1 MINRQ
6 LHSLLKIKSKF
17 VDKNAIISIFNVTIL
32 SLLIKSFLLILFL
45 FSVSCNQFKVSKE
58 EVIARVGSVYL
69 YRTDLERE
77 LDLFINK
84 DDSILKT
91 RNFIDQWA
99 RNQII
104 LQQAKINLNLEE
116 IESLDALIDQYKID
130 LYSNTYKQT
139 VLNKSIDTI
148 ISVQELD
155 SFLIQNQSIFK
166 LNSPLYQVRYIQ
178 LPHDNVDVNE
188 IKRSFQRFN
197 TEDVYFLDSLSFQ
210 FTNHILVDSVWIN
223 KSNLLSEISFLNQ
236 ENLNK
241 YIKKSQFFEIEDSL
255 GVYLF
260 FVKNHLMKGDIPP
273 NEVLSPTIKNIIMNQ
288 RKLKFNKQFE
298 KDILHDAI
306 KSKTYEI
313 Y

>member
-17 VDKNAIISIFNVTIL
+17 VDKNAIFSIFNVPIL

-69 YRTDLERE
+69 YRTDLEKE

-84 DDSILKT
+84 DDSILNT

-260 FVKNHLMKGDIPP
+260 FVKNHLIKGDIPP
-273 NEVLSPTIKNIIMNQ
+273 NEVLSPTIKNIILNQ

>member
-17 VDKNAIISIFNVTIL
+17 VDKNAIFSIFNVRIL

-273 NEVLSPTIKNIIMNQ
+273 NEVLSPTIKNIILNQ

>member
-17 VDKNAIISIFNVTIL
+17 VDKNAIFSIFNGQIL
-32 SLLIKSFLLILFL
+32 SLLIKSFLLSLFL

-273 NEVLSPTIKNIIMNQ
+273 NEVLSPTIKNIILNQ

>member
-17 VDKNAIISIFNVTIL
+17 VDKNAIFSIFNVPIL

-273 NEVLSPTIKNIIMNQ
+273 NEVLSPTIKNIILNQ
-288 RKLKFNKQFE
+288 RKLKFNKEFE

>member
-17 VDKNAIISIFNVTIL
+17 VDKNAIFSIFNVPIL

-69 YRTDLERE
+69 YRTDLEKE

-84 DDSILKT
+84 DDSILNT

-260 FVKNHLMKGDIPP
+260 FVKNHLIKGDIPP
-273 NEVLSPTIKNIIMNQ
+273 NEVLSPTIRNIILNQ

>member
-17 VDKNAIISIFNVTIL
+17 VDKNAIFSIFNVPIL

-69 YRTDLERE
+69 YRTDLEKE

-84 DDSILKT
+84 DDSILNT

-241 YIKKSQFFEIEDSL
+241 YLKKSQFFEIEDSL

-273 NEVLSPTIKNIIMNQ
+273 NEVLSPTIKNIILNQ

>member
-17 VDKNAIISIFNVTIL
+17 VDKNAIFSIFNVPIL

-69 YRTDLERE
+69 YRTDLEKE

-139 VLNKSIDTI
+139 FLNKSIDTI

-273 NEVLSPTIKNIIMNQ
+273 NEVLSPTIKNIILNQ

>member
-17 VDKNAIISIFNVTIL
+17 VDKNAIFSIFNVPIL

-69 YRTDLERE
+69 YRTDLEKE

-84 DDSILKT
+84 DDSILNT

-188 IKRSFQRFN
+188 IKRSFQRFH

-223 KSNLLSEISFLNQ
+223 KSNLLSEKSFLNQ

-273 NEVLSPTIKNIIMNQ
+273 NEVLSPTIKNIILNQ

>member
-17 VDKNAIISIFNVTIL
+17 VDKNAIFSIFNVPIL

-69 YRTDLERE
+69 YRTDLEKE

-236 ENLNK
+236 ENLNE

-273 NEVLSPTIKNIIMNQ
+273 NEVLSPTIKNIILNQ

>member
-17 VDKNAIISIFNVTIL
+17 VDKNAIFSIFNVPIL

-69 YRTDLERE
+69 YRTDLEKE

-260 FVKNHLMKGDIPP
+260 FVKNHLMKGDISP
-273 NEVLSPTIKNIIMNQ
+273 NEVLSPTIKNIILNQ

>member
-17 VDKNAIISIFNVTIL
+17 VDKNAIFSIFNVPIL

-69 YRTDLERE
+69 YRTDLEKE

-273 NEVLSPTIKNIIMNQ
+273 NEVLSPTIKNIILNQ

-298 KDILHDAI
+298 KNILHDAI

>member
-17 VDKNAIISIFNVTIL
+17 VDKNAIFSIFNVSVL

-69 YRTDLERE
+69 YRTDLEKE

-84 DDSILKT
+84 DDSILNT

-273 NEVLSPTIKNIIMNQ
+273 NEVLSPTIKNIILNQ

>member
-17 VDKNAIISIFNVTIL
+17 VDKNAIFLIFNVPIL

-69 YRTDLERE
+69 YRTDLEKE

-84 DDSILKT
+84 DDSILNT

-273 NEVLSPTIKNIIMNQ
+273 NEVLSPTIKNIILNQ

>member
-17 VDKNAIISIFNVTIL
+17 VDKNAIFSIFNVPIL

-69 YRTDLERE
+69 YRTDLEKE

-84 DDSILKT
+84 DDSILNT

-273 NEVLSPTIKNIIMNQ
+273 NEVLSPTIKNIN
-288 RKLKFNKQFE
+288 E
-298 KDILHDAI
+298 
-306 KSKTYEI
+306 S
-313 Y
+313 

>member
-17 VDKNAIISIFNVTIL
+17 VDKNAIFSIFNVPIL
-32 SLLIKSFLLILFL
+32 SLLIKSYLLILFL

-69 YRTDLERE
+69 YRTDLEKE

-84 DDSILKT
+84 DDSILNT

-273 NEVLSPTIKNIIMNQ
+273 NEVLSPTIKNIILNQ

>member
-17 VDKNAIISIFNVTIL
+17 VDKNAIFSIFNVPIL

-69 YRTDLERE
+69 YRTDLEKE

-84 DDSILKT
+84 DDSILNT

-273 NEVLSPTIKNIIMNQ
+273 NEVLSPTIKNIILNQ

-298 KDILHDAI
+298 KNILHDAI

>member
-17 VDKNAIISIFNVTIL
+17 VDKNAIFSIFNVPIL

-69 YRTDLERE
+69 YRTDLEKE

-84 DDSILKT
+84 DDSILNT

-104 LQQAKINLNLEE
+104 LEQAKINLNLEE

-273 NEVLSPTIKNIIMNQ
+273 NEVLSPTIKNIILNQ

>member
-17 VDKNAIISIFNVTIL
+17 VDKNAIFSIFNVTIL

-69 YRTDLERE
+69 YRTDLEKE

-273 NEVLSPTIKNIIMNQ
+273 NEVLSPTIKNIILNQ

>member
-17 VDKNAIISIFNVTIL
+17 VDKNAIFSIFNVPIL

-69 YRTDLERE
+69 YRTDLEKE

-84 DDSILKT
+84 DDSILNT

-116 IESLDALIDQYKID
+116 IESLDALIDQYKVD

-273 NEVLSPTIKNIIMNQ
+273 NEVLSPTIKNIILNQ

>member
-17 VDKNAIISIFNVTIL
+17 VDKNAIFSIFNGQIL
-32 SLLIKSFLLILFL
+32 SLLIKSFLLSLFL

-69 YRTDLERE
+69 YRTDLEKE

-148 ISVQELD
+148 ISLQELD

-241 YIKKSQFFEIEDSL
+241 YIKKAQFFEIEDSL

-273 NEVLSPTIKNIIMNQ
+273 NEVLSLTIKNIILNQ

>member
-17 VDKNAIISIFNVTIL
+17 VDKNAIFSIFNVPIL

-45 FSVSCNQFKVSKE
+45 FSVSCNQFKVSRE

-84 DDSILKT
+84 DDSILNT

-148 ISVQELD
+148 IPVQELD

-273 NEVLSPTIKNIIMNQ
+273 NEVLSPTIKNMILNQ

>member
-17 VDKNAIISIFNVTIL
+17 VDKNAIFSIFNVPIL

-69 YRTDLERE
+69 YRTDLEKE

-241 YIKKSQFFEIEDSL
+241 YLKKSQFFEIEDSL

-273 NEVLSPTIKNIIMNQ
+273 NEVLSPTIKNIILNQ

>member
-17 VDKNAIISIFNVTIL
+17 VDKNAIFSIFNVTIL

-273 NEVLSPTIKNIIMNQ
+273 NEVLSPTIKNIILNQ

>member
-17 VDKNAIISIFNVTIL
+17 VDKNAIFSIFNVSIL

-273 NEVLSPTIKNIIMNQ
+273 NEVLSPTIKNIILNQ

>member
-17 VDKNAIISIFNVTIL
+17 VDKNAIFSIFNVAIL

-69 YRTDLERE
+69 YRTDLEKE

-148 ISVQELD
+148 ISVQEID

-273 NEVLSPTIKNIIMNQ
+273 NEVLSPTIKNIILNQ

>member
-17 VDKNAIISIFNVTIL
+17 VDKNAIFSIFNVPIL

-69 YRTDLERE
+69 YRTDLEKE

-273 NEVLSPTIKNIIMNQ
+273 NEVLLPTIKNIILNQ

>member
-17 VDKNAIISIFNVTIL
+17 VDKNAIFSIFNVPIL

-91 RNFIDQWA
+91 RNLIDQWA

-273 NEVLSPTIKNIIMNQ
+273 NEVLSPTIKNIILNQ

>member
-17 VDKNAIISIFNVTIL
+17 VDKNAIFSIFNVPIL

-69 YRTDLERE
+69 YRTDLEKE

-84 DDSILKT
+84 DDSILNT

-273 NEVLSPTIKNIIMNQ
+273 NEVLSPTIKNIILNQ

-298 KDILHDAI
+298 KDILYDAI

>member
-1 MINRQ
+1 
-6 LHSLLKIKSKF
+6 
-17 VDKNAIISIFNVTIL
+17 
-32 SLLIKSFLLILFL
+32 
-45 FSVSCNQFKVSKE
+45 
-58 EVIARVGSVYL
+58 
-69 YRTDLERE
+69 
-77 LDLFINK
+77 
-84 DDSILKT
+84 
-91 RNFIDQWA
+91 FIDQWA

-273 NEVLSPTIKNIIMNQ
+273 NDVLSPTIKNIILNQ

>member
-17 VDKNAIISIFNVTIL
+17 VDKNAIFSIFNVAIL

-69 YRTDLERE
+69 YRTDLEKE

-273 NEVLSPTIKNIIMNQ
+273 NEVLSPTIKNIILNQ

>member
-17 VDKNAIISIFNVTIL
+17 VDKNAILSIFDVTIL
-32 SLLIKSFLLILFL
+32 SLLIKSILLSLFL

-69 YRTDLERE
+69 YRTDLEKE

-84 DDSILKT
+84 DDSILNT

-188 IKRSFQRFN
+188 IKSSFQRFN

-210 FTNHILVDSVWIN
+210 FMNHILVDSVWIN

-260 FVKNHLMKGDIPP
+260 YVKNHLKKDDIPP
-273 NEVLSPTIKNIIMNQ
+273 NEVLSPTIKNIILNQ

>member
-17 VDKNAIISIFNVTIL
+17 VDKNAIFSIFNVSIL

-69 YRTDLERE
+69 YRTDLEKE

-84 DDSILKT
+84 DDSILNT

-260 FVKNHLMKGDIPP
+260 FVKNQLMKGDIPP
-273 NEVLSPTIKNIIMNQ
+273 NEVLSPTIKNIILNQ

>member
-17 VDKNAIISIFNVTIL
+17 VDKNAIFSIFNVPIL

-69 YRTDLERE
+69 YRTDLEKE

-84 DDSILKT
+84 DDSILNT

-273 NEVLSPTIKNIIMNQ
+273 NEVLSPTIKNIILNQ

-298 KDILHDAI
+298 KDILHDEN
-306 KSKTYEI
+306 KSKTYEL

>member
-17 VDKNAIISIFNVTIL
+17 VDKNAIFSIFNVPIL

-69 YRTDLERE
+69 YRTDLEKE

-104 LQQAKINLNLEE
+104 LQQAKINLNSEE

-260 FVKNHLMKGDIPP
+260 FVKNHLMEGDIPP
-273 NEVLSPTIKNIIMNQ
+273 NEVLSPTIKNIILNQ

>member
-17 VDKNAIISIFNVTIL
+17 VDKNAIFSIFNVPIL

-69 YRTDLERE
+69 YRTDLEKE

-84 DDSILKT
+84 DDSILNT

-148 ISVQELD
+148 ISVQDLD

-273 NEVLSPTIKNIIMNQ
+273 NEVLSPTIKNIILNQ

>member
-17 VDKNAIISIFNVTIL
+17 VDKNAIFSIFNVPIL

-69 YRTDLERE
+69 YRTDLEKE
-77 LDLFINK
+77 LDLFINN
-84 DDSILKT
+84 DDSILNT

-273 NEVLSPTIKNIIMNQ
+273 NEVLSPTIKNIILNQ

>member
-17 VDKNAIISIFNVTIL
+17 VDKNAIFSIFNVPIL

-58 EVIARVGSVYL
+58 EVIARAGSVYL
-69 YRTDLERE
+69 YRTDLEKE

-84 DDSILKT
+84 DDSILNT

-273 NEVLSPTIKNIIMNQ
+273 NEVLSPTIKNIILNQ

>member
-17 VDKNAIISIFNVTIL
+17 VDKNAIFSIFNVPIL

-45 FSVSCNQFKVSKE
+45 FTVSCNQFKVSKE

-69 YRTDLERE
+69 YRTDLEKE

-273 NEVLSPTIKNIIMNQ
+273 NEVLSPTIKNIILNQ